1 MSLPPAST
9 VITLKPPGVAGR
21 RHTITFHEP
30 SGCRFGFSK
39 SALSIHVSFVV
50 TAALAMAR
58 TLASS
63 RAPLPVAV
71 EVVLEVGAHPI
82 AISDRRMSEK
92 KRMTCRVV

>member
-1 MSLPPAST
+1 M
-9 VITLKPPGVAGR
+9 
-21 RHTITFHEP
+21 
-30 SGCRFGFSK
+30 
-39 SALSIHVSFVV
+39 SFVV